1 MKGKKVINLEK
12 KKLII
17 NTAVCDSRNVIEET
31 LKSYEEININTAF
44 MLVSEKSKVL
54 LSKYNININSADVIE
69 VEEDANLVVQNGSY
83 ELNGSTS
90 FYKPT
95 VLLVNGSLN
104 ITNELEDRLENILFI
119 NVNGMLSY
127 PSSLDGKLPPIKV
140 NGSIECYPSDA
151 IKLKSKV
158 VIDDLFVLRAKEN
171 KYYAKNKVIISDELV
186 NLDKL
191 NELGIT
197 FITKKAIIKEELL
210 EEAVNLFDESVKIK
224 IIPKGYSYYEDRK
237 LDSQFIKKHGN
248 KIYTDGDLVIDNN
261 YLDVL
266 EKIEPLIVEET
277 LYVTAKASK
286 ILAKK
291 DIEYNKL
298 EITKG
303 ETIEDRAFI
312 TIDRVLLNQNEDGL
326 RVQDAGIVKIS
337 KDLSIERIINELEL
351 VDCGIVNCSE
361 EQKSAVEMISK
372 NVGIIKEFEGKI
384 HGIKDVFENLGSF
397 KDDTKIIN
405 TSSYIL

>member
-1 MKGKKVINLEK
+1 MEK

-17 NTAVCDSRNVIEET
+17 NTAVCDSRNVMEET

-69 VEEDANLVVQNGSY
+69 IEEDANLVVQNGSY
-83 ELNGSTS
+83 ELNASTS
-90 FYKPT
+90 FLKPT

-158 VIDDLFVLRAKEN
+158 VIDDLFILRAKEN
-171 KYYAKNKVIISDELV
+171 KYYAKNKVIISDESL

-191 NELGIT
+191 NELGVV
-197 FITKKAIIKEELL
+197 FITKKAVIKEELL
-210 EEAVNLFDESVKIK
+210 EKAVNLFDESVKIK
-224 IIPKGYSYYEDRK
+224 IIPKGYSYYKNRK
-237 LDSQFIKKHGN
+237 LDSQFIKKYGN
-248 KIYTDGDLVIDNN
+248 KIYTDGDLVVDNN
-261 YLDVL
+261 CLDGL
-266 EKIEPLIVEET
+266 DKIESLIVEGT
-277 LYVTAKASK
+277 LYVTVKASK
-286 ILAKK
+286 ILENK
-291 DIEYNKL
+291 DLEYSKL
-298 EITKG
+298 EIIKG
-303 ETIEDRAFI
+303 EIIEDRAFI
-312 TIDRVLLNQNEDGL
+312 TIDRLLLNQNKDGI
-326 RVQDAGIVKIS
+326 RVEDAGIVKIS
-337 KDLSIERIINELEL
+337 KDLSIERIINDLEL

-372 NVGIIKEFEGKI
+372 NVGIIKEFEGEF
-384 HGIKDVFENLGSF
+384 HGIKDVLENLGSF
-397 KDDTKIIN
+397 KEDTKIIN
-405 TSSYIL
+405 TSSYTL